1 MWGWIMDRCAECES
15 TFFEGQ
21 ERKVTDD
28 GAFCL
33 PCFERLTHELES
45 ALADQ
50 GRDINYSMA
59 VVGGLGGA
67 ALGVLVWWGF
77 TVVTSI
83 AFGLIA
89 IAIGF
94 GNGHGVMRLSGGKR
108 HLNLQLISVAIS
120 TVGFAY
126 ASYLVNRTFFLRAYA
141 EQGEELILPWVPGL
155 ELFIDVVSANF
166 GIMDV
171 VFLAIVVWEAWKIPA
186 PVKIVTGS
194 QDG

>member
-1 MWGWIMDRCAECES
+1 MDRCAECET

-21 ERKVTDD
+21 ERKETDD

-33 PCFERLTHELES
+33 PCFERLTHELEA

-59 VVGGLGGA
+59 VAGGLGGA

-77 TVVTSI
+77 TVVTGI

-94 GNGHGVMRLSGGKR
+94 ATGHGVMRLSGGKR

-120 TVGFAY
+120 IVGFAY
-126 ASYLVNRTFFLRAYA
+126 ATYLVNRTFIVRAFA
-141 EQGEELILPWVPGL
+141 EEGQEAILPWLPGL
-155 ELFIDVVSANF
+155 EMFYNVVSAGF
-166 GIMDV
+166 GIMDF
-171 VFLAIVVWEAWKIPA
+171 VFLAIVIWEAWKIPA
-186 PVKIVTGS
+186 PVQIATGS
-194 QDG
+194 PDG